1 MINRIGLSIKKDG
14 SNPGDLHLDDKGN
27 LVLVFGGEAVA
38 QHVRQRLMTYEGE
51 WFLDRAVG
59 VPWLRDILGEQYDPA
74 LAEAVIK
81 AEILDSDG
89 VVDIN
94 SFSVRFDRSS
104 RGLSAYDIEVIT
116 EFDGEVSL

>member
-1 MINRIGLSIKKDG
+1 MINRMGLSIKRGG